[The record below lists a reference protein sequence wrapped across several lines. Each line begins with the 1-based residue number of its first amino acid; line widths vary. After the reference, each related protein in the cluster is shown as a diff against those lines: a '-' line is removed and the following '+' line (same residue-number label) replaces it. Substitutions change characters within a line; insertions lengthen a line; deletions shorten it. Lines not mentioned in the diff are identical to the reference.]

1 MLTFPIIWDLSFSS
15 FQMFVG
21 VGIIWMLFIERRIPS
36 RGLSVALMIIVA
48 IAAAAL
54 NFYLG
59 LSKVRREWLTAQKQ
73 ITASESAAVE
83 YEGEIA

>member
-1 MLTFPIIWDLSFSS
+1 MLTFAIIWDLSFTS

-21 VGIIWMLFIERRIPS
+21 VGIIWLLFIEPRIPS
-36 RGLSVALMIIVA
+36 RGLSVTLMIIVA

-59 LSKVRREWLTAQKQ
+59 LRKIRREWLAVQKQ
-73 ITASESAAVE
+73 ISESETAAVE

>member
-36 RGLSVALMIIVA
+36 RGLSVTLMIIVA

-54 NFYLG
+54 NFYVG

-83 YEGEIA
+83 YEGEIV

>member
-1 MLTFPIIWDLSFSS
+1 MLTLSMIWELGFSS

-21 VGIIWMLFIERRIPS
+21 VGIIWLLWIEKLFPS
-36 RGLSVALMIIVA
+36 RGLSVTLMIIVA
-48 IAAAAL
+48 LAAAGL

-59 LSKVRREWLTAQKQ
+59 YSKIRREWQTAQKQ
-73 ITASESAAVE
+73 IHESEAAAVE

>member
-1 MLTFPIIWDLSFSS
+1 MLTFTIIWDLSFTS

-21 VGIIWMLFIERRIPS
+21 VGIIWLLFIEPRIPS
-36 RGLSVALMIIVA
+36 RGLSVTLMIIVA

-59 LSKVRREWLTAQKQ
+59 LRKIRREWLAAQKQ
-73 ITASESAAVE
+73 ISESEAAAVE

>member
-21 VGIIWMLFIERRIPS
+21 VGIIWMLFIEPRIPS
-36 RGLSVALMIIVA
+36 RSLSVTLMIIVA

-54 NFYLG
+54 NFYVG

-83 YEGEIA
+83 YEGEIV

>member
-21 VGIIWMLFIERRIPS
+21 VGIIWMLFIERSIPS
-36 RGLSVALMIIVA
+36 RSLSVTLMVIVA
-48 IAAAAL
+48 IVAAAL
-54 NFYLG
+54 NFYVG
-59 LSKVRREWLTAQKQ
+59 LSKVRREWQAAQKQ

-83 YEGEIA
+83 YEGEIV

>member
-21 VGIIWMLFIERRIPS
+21 VGIIWLLFIEPRIPS

-48 IAAAAL
+48 IVAAVL
-54 NFYLG
+54 NFNLG
-59 LSKVRREWLTAQKQ
+59 LRKIRREWLAAQKQ
-73 ITASESAAVE
+73 ISESEAAAVE

>member
-21 VGIIWMLFIERRIPS
+21 VGIIWMLFIERSFPS
-36 RGLSVALMIIVA
+36 RSLSVMLMTIVA
-48 IAAAAL
+48 IVAAAL
-54 NFYLG
+54 NFYVG
-59 LSKVRREWLTAQKQ
+59 VSKVRREWQAAQKQ

>member
-21 VGIIWMLFIERRIPS
+21 VGIIWLLFIEPRIPS
-36 RGLSVALMIIVA
+36 RGLSVTLMIIVA
-48 IAAAAL
+48 SAAAAL
-54 NFYLG
+54 NFNVG
-59 LSKVRREWLTAQKQ
+59 LRKIRREWLAAQKQ
-73 ITASESAAVE
+73 ISESEAAAVQ

>member
-36 RGLSVALMIIVA
+36 RGLSVTLMIIVA

-83 YEGEIA
+83 YEGEIV

>member
-21 VGIIWMLFIERRIPS
+21 VGIIWMLAIERFIPS
-36 RGLSVALMIIVA
+36 RGLSVTLMVIIA
-48 IAAAAL
+48 IAAAAR
-54 NFYLG
+54 NFYMG
-59 LSKVRREWLTAQKQ
+59 VSKVRREWLTAQKQ

-83 YEGEIA
+83 YEGEIV

>member
-15 FQMFVG
+15 FEMFVG
-21 VGIIWMLFIERRIPS
+21 VGIIWMLFIEPRIPS
-36 RGLSVALMIIVA
+36 RSLSVTLMIIVA

-54 NFYLG
+54 NFYVG
-59 LSKVRREWLTAQKQ
+59 LSKVRREWQAAQKQ

>member
-15 FQMFVG
+15 FEMFIG
-21 VGIIWMLFIERRIPS
+21 VGIIWMLFIEPRIPS
-36 RGLSVALMIIVA
+36 RSLSVTLMIIVA

-83 YEGEIA
+83 YEGEIV

>member
-1 MLTFPIIWDLSFSS
+1 MLTFPVIWDLSFSS

-21 VGIIWMLFIERRIPS
+21 VGIIWLLFIEPRIPS
-36 RGLSVALMIIVA
+36 RGLSVTLMIIVA
-48 IAAAAL
+48 IATAAL

-59 LSKVRREWLTAQKQ
+59 LRNIRREWLAAQKQ
-73 ITASESAAVE
+73 ISESEAAAVE

>member
-1 MLTFPIIWDLSFSS
+1 MLTLPILWEISFSS

-21 VGIIWMLFIERRIPS
+21 VGIIWLLFIEPRFPS
-36 RGLSVALMIIVA
+36 RGLSVAVMTVVA
-48 IAAAAL
+48 LVAAAL

-59 LSKVRREWLTAQKQ
+59 MSQVRRQWDAAQKA
-73 ITASESAAVE
+73 ISESESAAFE

>member
-1 MLTFPIIWDLSFSS
+1 MLTFPIIWDLAFSS

-21 VGIIWMLFIERRIPS
+21 VGIIWLIFIEPRIPS
-36 RGLSVALMIIVA
+36 RSLSVTLMIIVA
-48 IAAAAL
+48 IAAAAV

-59 LSKVRREWLTAQKQ
+59 LRKVRLEWLAAQKQ
-73 ITASESAAVE
+73 ISEIEAAAVE

>member
-1 MLTFPIIWDLSFSS
+1 MLTFPVIWDLSFSS

-21 VGIIWMLFIERRIPS
+21 VGIIWLLFIEPRIPS
-36 RGLSVALMIIVA
+36 RSLSVTLMIIVA

-54 NFYLG
+54 NFYSG
-59 LSKVRREWLTAQKQ
+59 LHKIRREWFAAQKQ
-73 ITASESAAVE
+73 ISESETAAVE

>member
-1 MLTFPIIWDLSFSS
+1 MLTFPVIWDLSFSS

-21 VGIIWMLFIERRIPS
+21 VGIIWLLFIEPRIPS
-36 RGLSVALMIIVA
+36 RGLSVTLMIIVA

-54 NFYLG
+54 NFYTG
-59 LSKVRREWLTAQKQ
+59 LRKIRREWLTAQKQ
-73 ITASESAAVE
+73 ISESETAAVE

>member
-21 VGIIWMLFIERRIPS
+21 VGIIWMLFIEPRIPS
-36 RGLSVALMIIVA
+36 RSLSVTLMIIVA
-48 IAAAAL
+48 IGAAAL
-54 NFYLG
+54 NFYVG

-83 YEGEIA
+83 YEGEIV

>member
-21 VGIIWMLFIERRIPS
+21 VGIIWMLFIEPRIPS
-36 RGLSVALMIIVA
+36 RSLSVTLMIIVA

-54 NFYLG
+54 NFYVG
-59 LSKVRREWLTAQKQ
+59 LSKVRREWLGAQKQ

-83 YEGEIA
+83 YEGEIV